1 MIATI
6 VYTLGLTLALLH
18 PLALTIGAATD
29 PGDWGLNILHWV
41 VTKGGSLVVAACTVI
56 CIVGVAHLIGGNG
69 RKGLTTIG
77 TGLVGILLGAW
88 ITSGNA
94 ATFVQSFQH

>member
-1 MIATI
+1 MIATL
-6 VYTLGLTLALLH
+6 YTLGLLSMLSLIA
-18 PLALTIGAATD
+18 AGAPGPSTD
-29 PGDWGLNILHWV
+29 PGDWGVNFGHWV
-41 VTKGGSLVVAACTVI
+41 ITKGGTLVVLACTVI

-88 ITSGNA
+88 ITSGGA
-94 ATFVQSFQH
+94 ATFIQSFQHA